1 MGEIRKFLPNLS
13 HNCYYKR
20 NLSFHFFID
29 AMLMSNIVLAI
40 TGGIAAYK
48 SAIFAR
54 LLVKAGFDVR
64 VIMTSGAQAFITPL
78 TLQALTGNEV
88 HISLLDERAEAGMG
102 HIELAKWADL
112 VVIAPAS
119 ANTLARLAMGMADD
133 LLTTVCLATSAPV
146 LVAPAMNQQM
156 WAHPAVN
163 LNVQTL
169 RDMNYQIIAP
179 ASGEQACGDVGA
191 GRLPEPEAL
200 LAEVLLFNA
209 MQTTPQLLAGKR
221 VVITAGPTVE
231 AIDPVRYLSNHS
243 SGKMGF
249 ALARACVAAGAE
261 VVLIAGGKVG
271 LPTPLNVTRIDV
283 LSAEEMLLTAQQ
295 CVAGTH
301 TALQYMPEEEH
312 EHHSEHSHD
321 HSHEHHDD
329 CGCGETHEHEGGHT
343 HMHDH
348 VTDDEPRVA
357 DIFIATAAVADYRT
371 RDAAPQKI
379 KKTQESMTLDLVKN
393 PDILATIS
401 LAHPELF
408 VVGFAAETQDVERYA
423 RGKLVSKDLDLIAC
437 NDVSRADIGFASDDN
452 AMQVFFS
459 ERYEHDSVTLE
470 KASKDKIAE
479 QLTRI
484 IGETLWQR
492 YDA

>member
-1 MGEIRKFLPNLS
+1 
-13 HNCYYKR
+13 
-20 NLSFHFFID
+20 
-29 AMLMSNIVLAI
+29 MSNIVLAI

-54 LLVKAGFDVR
+54 LLIKAGFDVR
-64 VIMTSGAQAFITPL
+64 VIMTTGAQAFITPL

-88 HISLLDERAEAGMG
+88 HISLLDEKAEAGMG

-112 VVIAPAS
+112 IIIAPAS

-133 LLTTVCLATSAPV
+133 LLTTVCLATAAPV
-146 LVAPAMNQQM
+146 IIAPAMNQQM

-191 GRLPEPEAL
+191 GRLPEPEQL

-243 SGKMGF
+243 TGKMGF
-249 ALARACVAAGAE
+249 ALARACVAAGAD
-261 VVLIAGGKVG
+261 VILIAGGKVA

-283 LSAEEMLLTAQQ
+283 LSAKEMLVAAQQ
-295 CVAGTH
+295 CVDGTH
-301 TALQYMPEEEH
+301 SALQYVPEDEH
-312 EHHSEHSHD
+312 DHSHD
-321 HSHEHHDD
+321 HEHNHSHQHEHHGECD
-329 CGCGETHEHEGGHT
+329 CGDDHSHSHNHSHEI
-343 HMHDH
+343 
-348 VTDDEPRVA
+348 DDEEHAHSENQNVMA

-371 RDAAPQKI
+371 EEAAPQKI
-379 KKTQESMTLDLVKN
+379 KKTQDAMTLSLVKN

-401 LAHPELF
+401 LAHPALF
-408 VVGFAAETQDVERYA
+408 VVGFAAETQDIERYA

-479 QLTRI
+479 QLVGI
-484 IGETLWQR
+484 IGETIWQR
-492 YDA
+492 HNGHNGHNA

>member
-1 MGEIRKFLPNLS
+1 
-13 HNCYYKR
+13 
-20 NLSFHFFID
+20 
-29 AMLMSNIVLAI
+29 MSNIVLAI

-64 VIMTSGAQAFITPL
+64 VIMTTGAQAFITPL

-88 HISLLDERAEAGMG
+88 HVSLLDEQAEAGMG

-112 VVIAPAS
+112 IVIAPAS

-133 LLTTVCLATSAPV
+133 LLTTVCLATTAPV
-146 LVAPAMNQQM
+146 IIAPAMNQQM

-169 RDMNYQIIAP
+169 RDMNYQIIQP

-191 GRLPEPEAL
+191 GRLPEPEEL
-200 LAEVLLFNA
+200 LAKVLLFNA
-209 MQTTPQLLAGKR
+209 MQTTRQLLAGKR

-231 AIDPVRYLSNHS
+231 GIDPVRYLSNHS
-243 SGKMGF
+243 TGKMGF

-261 VVLIAGGKVG
+261 VILIAGGKVA

-283 LSAEEMLLTAQQ
+283 LSAEDMLIAAQQ
-295 CVAGTH
+295 CVEGTH
-301 TALQYMPEEEH
+301 SALQYLPEEEH
-312 EHHSEHSHD
+312 QHSHEHTHDHSHEHSHD
-321 HSHEHHDD
+321 HAHHDD
-329 CGCGETHEHEGGHT
+329 CGCGEEHQHEHNEIINDGS
-343 HMHDH
+343 
-348 VTDDEPRVA
+348 VKVA

-371 RDAAPQKI
+371 EEAAPQKI
-379 KKTQESMTLDLVKN
+379 KKTQDAMNLSLVKN

-408 VVGFAAETQDVERYA
+408 VVGFAAETQDVEHYA
-423 RGKLVSKDLDLIAC
+423 RGKLLSKDLDLIAC

-459 ERYEHDSVTLE
+459 ERYEHDSIILE
-470 KASKDKIAE
+470 KASKDEIAE
-479 QLTRI
+479 QLATI
-484 IGETLWQR
+484 IGETIWQR
-492 YDA
+492 HQS

>member
-1 MGEIRKFLPNLS
+1 
-13 HNCYYKR
+13 
-20 NLSFHFFID
+20 
-29 AMLMSNIVLAI
+29 MSNIVLAI

-54 LLVKAGFDVR
+54 LLIKAGFEVR
-64 VIMTSGAQAFITPL
+64 VIMTTGAQAFITPL

-88 HISLLDERAEAGMG
+88 HISLLDEKAEAGMG

-112 VVIAPAS
+112 IIIAPAS

-133 LLTTVCLATSAPV
+133 LLTTVCLATAAPV
-146 LVAPAMNQQM
+146 IIAPAMNQQM

-191 GRLPEPEAL
+191 GRLPEPEQL

-243 SGKMGF
+243 TGKMGF
-249 ALARACVAAGAE
+249 ALARACVAAGAD
-261 VVLIAGGKVG
+261 VILIAGGKVA

-283 LSAEEMLLTAQQ
+283 LSAKEMLIAAQQ
-295 CVAGTH
+295 CVDGTH
-301 TALQYMPEEEH
+301 NALQYVPEDEH
-312 EHHSEHSHD
+312 DHSHD
-321 HSHEHHDD
+321 HEHHHSHQHEHHGECD
-329 CGCGETHEHEGGHT
+329 CGDDHSHSHNHSHEI
-343 HMHDH
+343 
-348 VTDDEPRVA
+348 DDKEHAHSENQNVMA

-371 RDAAPQKI
+371 EEAAPQKI
-379 KKTQESMTLDLVKN
+379 KKTQDAMTLSLVKN

-401 LAHPELF
+401 LAHPALF
-408 VVGFAAETQDVERYA
+408 VVGFAAETQDIERYA

-479 QLTRI
+479 QLVGI
-484 IGETLWQR
+484 IGETIWQR
-492 YDA
+492 HNA

>member
-1 MGEIRKFLPNLS
+1 
-13 HNCYYKR
+13 
-20 NLSFHFFID
+20 
-29 AMLMSNIVLAI
+29 MSNIVLAI

-54 LLVKAGFDVR
+54 LLIKAGFDVR
-64 VIMTSGAQAFITPL
+64 VIMTTGAQAFITPL

-88 HISLLDERAEAGMG
+88 HVSLLDEQAEAGMG

-112 VVIAPAS
+112 IVIAPAS

-133 LLTTVCLATSAPV
+133 LLATVCLATTAPV
-146 LVAPAMNQQM
+146 IIAPAMNQQM

-169 RDMNYQIIAP
+169 RDMNYQIIQP

-191 GRLPEPEAL
+191 GRLPEPEQL
-200 LAEVLLFNA
+200 LAEVLLFQA
-209 MQTTPQLLAGKR
+209 MNTTPQLLAGKR

-249 ALARACVAAGAE
+249 ALARACVAAGAD
-261 VVLIAGGKVG
+261 VVLIAGGKVA

-283 LSAEEMLLTAQQ
+283 LSAKDMLIAAQQ
-295 CVAGTH
+295 CVDGTH
-301 TALQYMPEEEH
+301 SELQLDFEDE
-312 EHHSEHSHD
+312 HD
-321 HSHEHHDD
+321 HSHEYAHEHPHEHNHSHTHEHHHSD
-329 CGCGETHEHEGGHT
+329 CGCGDEHALPQTYTEYQFIK
-343 HMHDH
+343 
-348 VTDDEPRVA
+348 A

-371 RDAAPQKI
+371 EEAAPQKI
-379 KKTQESMTLDLVKN
+379 KKTQDAMNLSLVKN

-423 RGKLVSKDLDLIAC
+423 RGKLAAKALDMIAC

-459 ERYEHDSVTLE
+459 ERYERDAITLD
-470 KASKDKIAE
+470 KTSKDKIAE
-479 QLTRI
+479 RLAGI
-484 IGETLWQR
+484 IGETIAQR
-492 YDA
+492 QNS

>member
-1 MGEIRKFLPNLS
+1 
-13 HNCYYKR
+13 
-20 NLSFHFFID
+20 
-29 AMLMSNIVLAI
+29 MSNIVLAI

-54 LLVKAGFDVR
+54 LLIKAGFEVR
-64 VIMTSGAQAFITPL
+64 VIMTTGAQAFITPL

-88 HISLLDERAEAGMG
+88 HISLLDEKAEAGMG

-112 VVIAPAS
+112 IIIAPAS

-133 LLTTVCLATSAPV
+133 LLTTVCLATAAPV
-146 LVAPAMNQQM
+146 IIAPAMNQQM

-191 GRLPEPEAL
+191 GRLPEPEQL

-243 SGKMGF
+243 TGKMGF
-249 ALARACVAAGAE
+249 ALARACVAAGAD
-261 VVLIAGGKVG
+261 VILIAGGKVA

-283 LSAEEMLLTAQQ
+283 LSAKEMLIAAQQ
-295 CVAGTH
+295 CVDGTH
-301 TALQYMPEEEH
+301 SALQYVPEDEH
-312 EHHSEHSHD
+312 DHSHD
-321 HSHEHHDD
+321 HEHDHSHQHEHHGECD
-329 CGCGETHEHEGGHT
+329 CGDDHSHSHNHSHEI
-343 HMHDH
+343 
-348 VTDDEPRVA
+348 DDKQHHAHSENQNVMA

-371 RDAAPQKI
+371 EEAAPQKI
-379 KKTQESMTLDLVKN
+379 KKTQDAMTLSLVKN

-401 LAHPELF
+401 LAHPALF
-408 VVGFAAETQDVERYA
+408 VVGFAAETQDIERYA

-479 QLTRI
+479 QLAGI
-484 IGETLWQR
+484 IGETIWQR
-492 YDA
+492 HNGHNA

>member
-1 MGEIRKFLPNLS
+1 
-13 HNCYYKR
+13 
-20 NLSFHFFID
+20 
-29 AMLMSNIVLAI
+29 MSNIVLAI

-54 LLVKAGFDVR
+54 LLIKAGFEVR
-64 VIMTSGAQAFITPL
+64 VIMTTGAQAFITPL

-88 HISLLDERAEAGMG
+88 HISLLDEKAEAGMG

-112 VVIAPAS
+112 IIIAPAS

-133 LLTTVCLATSAPV
+133 LLTTVCLATAAPV
-146 LVAPAMNQQM
+146 IIAPAMNQQM

-169 RDMNYQIIAP
+169 RDMNYQIIQP

-191 GRLPEPEAL
+191 GRLPEPEQL

-243 SGKMGF
+243 TGKMGF
-249 ALARACVAAGAE
+249 ALARACVAAGAD
-261 VVLIAGGKVG
+261 VILIAGGKVA

-283 LSAEEMLLTAQQ
+283 LSAKEMLIAAQQ
-295 CVAGTH
+295 CVDGTH
-301 TALQYMPEEEH
+301 SALQYVPEDEH
-312 EHHSEHSHD
+312 DHSHD
-321 HSHEHHDD
+321 HEHDHDHSHQHEHHGECD
-329 CGCGETHEHEGGHT
+329 CGDDHSHSHNHSHEI
-343 HMHDH
+343 
-348 VTDDEPRVA
+348 DDKEHAHSDNQNVMA

-371 RDAAPQKI
+371 EEAAPQKI
-379 KKTQESMTLDLVKN
+379 KKTQDAMTLSLVKN

-401 LAHPELF
+401 LAHPALF
-408 VVGFAAETQDVERYA
+408 VVGFAAETQDIERYA

-437 NDVSRADIGFASDDN
+437 NDVSRVDIGFASDDN

-479 QLTRI
+479 QLAGI
-484 IGETLWQR
+484 IGETIWQR
-492 YDA
+492 HNGHNA

>member
-1 MGEIRKFLPNLS
+1 
-13 HNCYYKR
+13 
-20 NLSFHFFID
+20 
-29 AMLMSNIVLAI
+29 MSNILLAI

-48 SAIFAR
+48 SAVFAR
-54 LLVKAGFDVR
+54 LLIKAGFEVR
-64 VIMTSGAQAFITPL
+64 VVMTSGAQAFITPL

-88 HISLLDERAEAGMG
+88 HISLLDEKAEAGMG

-133 LLTTVCLATSAPV
+133 LLTTVCLATTAPV
-146 LVAPAMNQQM
+146 IIAPAMNQQM

-169 RDMNYQIIAP
+169 RDMNYQIITP

-191 GRLPEPEAL
+191 GRLPEPEQL
-200 LAEVLLFNA
+200 LEEILLFQA

-243 SGKMGF
+243 TGKMGF
-249 ALARACVAAGAE
+249 ALARACVAAGAD
-261 VVLIAGGKVG
+261 VILIAGGKVA

-283 LSAEEMLLTAQQ
+283 LSAKEMLTVAQQ
-295 CVAGTH
+295 CVTGTH
-301 TALQYMPEEEH
+301 STLQYMVEDEH
-312 EHHSEHSHD
+312 DHSHD
-321 HSHEHHDD
+321 HSHEHTHAHLHGD
-329 CGCGETHEHEGGHT
+329 CDC
-343 HMHDH
+343 
-348 VTDDEPRVA
+348 DDEHTDAIDDGSVKMA

-371 RDAAPQKI
+371 EEAAPQKI
-379 KKTQESMTLDLVKN
+379 KKTQDAMTLSLVKN

-423 RGKLVSKDLDLIAC
+423 RGKLLSKDLDLIAC

-452 AMQVFFS
+452 AMEVFFS
-459 ERYEHDSVTLE
+459 THYEHDSIILD

-479 QLTRI
+479 QLTTI
-484 IGETLWQR
+484 IGEAIWQR
-492 YDA
+492 HSV

>member
-1 MGEIRKFLPNLS
+1 
-13 HNCYYKR
+13 
-20 NLSFHFFID
+20 
-29 AMLMSNIVLAI
+29 MSNIVLAI

-64 VIMTSGAQAFITPL
+64 VIMTTGAQAFITPL

-88 HISLLDERAEAGMG
+88 HVSLLDEQAEAGMG

-112 VVIAPAS
+112 IVIAPAS

-133 LLTTVCLATSAPV
+133 LLTTVCLATTAPV
-146 LVAPAMNQQM
+146 IIAPAMNQQM

-169 RDMNYQIIAP
+169 RDMNYQIIQP

-191 GRLPEPEAL
+191 GRLPEPEEL

-231 AIDPVRYLSNHS
+231 GIDPVRYLSNHS
-243 SGKMGF
+243 TGKMGF

-261 VVLIAGGKVG
+261 VVLIAGGKVA

-283 LSAEEMLLTAQQ
+283 LSAKDMLIAAQQ
-295 CVAGTH
+295 CVDGTH
-301 TALQYMPEEEH
+301 SALQYLPEEDD
-312 EHHSEHSHD
+312 EHSHD
-321 HSHEHHDD
+321 HMHEYAHEHSHEHAHHHDD
-329 CGCGETHEHEGGHT
+329 CGCGEEHQHEHTEIIN
-343 HMHDH
+343 
-348 VTDDEPRVA
+348 DDNVKVA

-371 RDAAPQKI
+371 EEAAPQKI
-379 KKTQESMTLDLVKN
+379 KKTQDAMTLSLVKN

-408 VVGFAAETQDVERYA
+408 VVGFAAETQDVEHYA
-423 RGKLVSKDLDLIAC
+423 RGKLLSKDLDLIAC

-459 ERYEHDSVTLE
+459 ERYEHDSIILE
-470 KASKDKIAE
+470 KASKDEIAE
-479 QLTRI
+479 QLATI
-484 IGETLWQR
+484 IGETIWQR
-492 YDA
+492 HQS

>member
-1 MGEIRKFLPNLS
+1 
-13 HNCYYKR
+13 
-20 NLSFHFFID
+20 
-29 AMLMSNIVLAI
+29 MSNIVLAI

-64 VIMTSGAQAFITPL
+64 VIMTTGAQAFITPL

-88 HISLLDERAEAGMG
+88 HVSLLDEQAEAGMG

-112 VVIAPAS
+112 IVIAPAS

-133 LLTTVCLATSAPV
+133 LLTTVCLATTAPV
-146 LVAPAMNQQM
+146 IIAPAMNQQM

-169 RDMNYQIIAP
+169 RDMNYQIIQP

-191 GRLPEPEAL
+191 GRLPEPEQL
-200 LAEVLLFNA
+200 LDEVLLFIA
-209 MQTTPQLLAGKR
+209 MNTTPQLLAGKR

-249 ALARACVAAGAE
+249 ALARACVAAGAD
-261 VVLIAGGKVG
+261 VVLIAGGKVA

-283 LSAEEMLLTAQQ
+283 LSAEDMLIAAQQ
-295 CVAGTH
+295 CVEGTH
-301 TALQYMPEEEH
+301 SELQFVLEDEH
-312 EHHSEHSHD
+312 DHSYEHMHDHSHN
-321 HSHEHHDD
+321 HSHEHHHGD
-329 CGCGETHEHEGGHT
+329 CGCGDDDVSD
-343 HMHDH
+343 HDH
-348 VTDDEPRVA
+348 NHNDSHDSLQSYDDNQSVKA

-371 RDAAPQKI
+371 EEAAPQKI
-379 KKTQESMTLDLVKN
+379 KKTQDAMTLSLVKN

-423 RGKLVSKDLDLIAC
+423 RGKLVAKDLDMIAC

-459 ERYEHDSVTLE
+459 ERYERDAVTLE
-470 KASKDKIAE
+470 KTSKDKIAE
-479 QLTRI
+479 QLASI
-484 IGETLWQR
+484 IGQAIGQR
-492 YDA
+492 KDS

>member
-1 MGEIRKFLPNLS
+1 
-13 HNCYYKR
+13 
-20 NLSFHFFID
+20 
-29 AMLMSNIVLAI
+29 MSNIVLAI

-48 SAIFAR
+48 SALFAR
-54 LLVKAGFDVR
+54 LLIKAGFDVR
-64 VIMTSGAQAFITPL
+64 VIMTTGAQAFITPL

-88 HISLLDERAEAGMG
+88 HISLLDEKAEAGMG

-133 LLTTVCLATSAPV
+133 LLTTVCLATTAPV
-146 LVAPAMNQQM
+146 IIAPAMNQQM

-191 GRLPEPEAL
+191 GRLPEPEQL
-200 LAEVLLFNA
+200 LAEVLLFKA
-209 MQTTPQLLAGKR
+209 MQTTPQLLVGKR

-243 SGKMGF
+243 TGKMGF

-261 VVLIAGGKVG
+261 VILIVGGKVV

-283 LSAEEMLLTAQQ
+283 LSAKEMLIAAQQ
-295 CVAGTH
+295 CVEGRHPVLQHLAEDEYSHNH
-301 TALQYMPEEEH
+301 TH
-312 EHHSEHSHD
+312 EHHHG
-321 HSHEHHDD
+321 D
-329 CGCGETHEHEGGHT
+329 CGCGEEHGESHT
-343 HMHDH
+343 HLQHDEAAADYH
-348 VTDDEPRVA
+348 QREARAA

-371 RDAAPQKI
+371 EQAAPQKI
-379 KKTQESMTLDLVKN
+379 KKTQDAMMLSLVKN

-401 LAHPELF
+401 LAHPALF

-423 RGKLVSKDLDLIAC
+423 RGKLLDKDLDLIAC

-459 ERYEHDSVTLE
+459 ERYEHDSITLE
-470 KASKDKIAE
+470 KAGKDKIAE
-479 QLTRI
+479 QLVSI
-484 IGETLWQR
+484 IGEAIWQR
-492 YDA
+492 RNA

>member
-1 MGEIRKFLPNLS
+1 
-13 HNCYYKR
+13 
-20 NLSFHFFID
+20 
-29 AMLMSNIVLAI
+29 MSNIVLAI

-54 LLVKAGFDVR
+54 LLIKAGFDVR
-64 VIMTSGAQAFITPL
+64 VIMTTGAQAFITPL

-88 HISLLDERAEAGMG
+88 HISLLDEKAEAGMG

-112 VVIAPAS
+112 IIIAPAS

-133 LLTTVCLATSAPV
+133 LLTTVCLATTAPV
-146 LVAPAMNQQM
+146 IIAPAMNQQM

-169 RDMNYQIIAP
+169 RDMNYQIIQP

-191 GRLPEPEAL
+191 GRLPEPEQL

-243 SGKMGF
+243 TGKMGF
-249 ALARACVAAGAE
+249 ALARACVAAGAD
-261 VVLIAGGKVG
+261 VILIAGGKVA

-283 LSAEEMLLTAQQ
+283 LSAKEMLMAAQQ
-295 CVAGTH
+295 CVDGTH
-301 TALQYMPEEEH
+301 SALQYVPEDEH
-312 EHHSEHSHD
+312 DHSHD
-321 HSHEHHDD
+321 HSHEHEHGECD
-329 CGCGETHEHEGGHT
+329 CGDDHSHNHSHELDNKRHAHSENQNV
-343 HMHDH
+343 M
-348 VTDDEPRVA
+348 A

-371 RDAAPQKI
+371 EEAAPQKI
-379 KKTQESMTLDLVKN
+379 KKTQDAMTLSLVKN

-408 VVGFAAETQDVERYA
+408 VVGFAAETQDIERYA

-459 ERYEHDSVTLE
+459 ERYEHDSVILE
-470 KASKDKIAE
+470 KSSKDKIAE
-479 QLTRI
+479 QLAGI
-484 IGETLWQR
+484 IGETIWQR
-492 YDA
+492 HNGHND